1 MTDQQQKEIDR
12 TFLILCQFT
21 SAHFWGGAILPVSI
35 IYIIEN
41 ISGTTPF
48 LLSILVA
55 ITTGMLLISTIF
67 FGFLSEKLN
76 KKNAKK
82 KVLMISEAI
91 LFTTLGLA
99 AFAQHFIFYSICLA
113 ISSFAGGAFT
123 PLAVTMVAELYPPE
137 ERGNKYGV
145 MNFWNILGAGGG
157 ILFGAIFNSF
167 LGPLGWR
174 IMYVLIFLLGLL
186 NIISYYHFGIEP
198 ERGRVEPEFHDFEG
212 TIEYDYKITFEKFK
226 RLIKK
231 RTVAGI
237 LLFVLISS
245 ICIVPL
251 GLWTIYYFSTKF
263 GGNREMAMFYATLLV
278 ILTGFGTLFGNLI
291 GGKIGDK
298 LYKSGKPR
306 RRVVLVLISVLIGS
320 FTLLIF
326 YMIPFNKST
335 LIWVI
340 ISWTT
345 LLVIGFSSYLI
356 GACYTGNLGAIYTEI
371 CSPEERSTINSI
383 SLIMSNIGGIIGHLI
398 MAIMLQDSLSNL
410 PMAITLLLIIFI
422 CSSFI
427 LIIPYLNYSREA
439 MECRELMETRRK
451 EIEAKKIHT

>member
-1 MTDQQQKEIDR
+1 MNDHQQKEIDR
-12 TFLILCQFT
+12 TFLIMCQFT
-21 SAHFWGGAILPVSI
+21 SAHYWGGAILAVSI

-55 ITTGMLLISTIF
+55 ITTAMLLISTIF
-67 FGFLSEKLN
+67 FGFLSEKLT

-82 KVLMISEAI
+82 NVLIVSEAI
-91 LFTTLGLA
+91 LFTSLGLA

-145 MNFWNILGAGGG
+145 MSFWNILGAGGG

-174 IMYVLIFLLGLL
+174 ITYVLIAFLGFL
-186 NIISYYHFGIEP
+186 NIINYYHFGIEP

-212 TIEYDYKITFEKFK
+212 NIEYDYKITFEKFK
-226 RLIKK
+226 RLFKK

-237 LLFVLISS
+237 LIFGLISS
-245 ICIVPL
+245 ICIIPL
-251 GLWTIYYFSTKF
+251 GLWTLYYFSIKF
-263 GGNREMAMFYATLLV
+263 GGNREVAMFYSTLLI
-278 ILTGFGTLFGNLI
+278 ILTGFGNLFGNLI

-306 RRVVLVLISVLIGS
+306 RRVALVIISVMGGS
-320 FTLLIF
+320 FTLFIF

-335 LIWVI
+335 LILFI
-340 ISWTT
+340 ISWT
-345 LLVIGFSSYLI
+345 LLLIIGFFSYLI
-356 GACYTGNLGAIYTEI
+356 GAFAVGNYGAIYSEVCT
-371 CSPEERSTINSI
+371 PEERSTINSI
-383 SLIMSNIGGIIGHLI
+383 GLIMNNIGGIIGHL
-398 MAIMLQDSLSNL
+398 MVAVMLQDSLSNL
-410 PMAITLLLIIFI
+410 SMAIILLLIIYI

-427 LIIPYLNYSREA
+427 LIIPYLNYSKEA
-439 MECRELMETRRK
+439 IECRELMKTRRK
-451 EIEAKKIHT
+451 EIDAKK